1 MRTFDY
7 RHLPQGL
14 FDGKVGTANVRLYE
28 DRGKFNAVRESNAG
42 ALEALRREA
51 RFDNVNSS
59 MRIEG
64 FYTPADR
71 VREIVEGAQ
80 PASDAES
87 QIAGYARALALVE
100 GGAQRDG
107 ECAVGENCDGDASRL
122 ACEQGASG
130 ETLSL
135 STATVLKLYET
146 LYGHRNLGRK
156 SRYRKKDYIYVQV
169 DGHPQA
175 MPASPITAFETP
187 LVLGGACD
195 GLADAF
201 LASSCSPLI
210 LSAVFTVD
218 FLAIRPFDEGNGR
231 IARLFANLL
240 LEKAGFDV
248 FRYMSVDRIIE
259 ESGMAYY
266 DALNA
271 CVEGWDVG
279 RNDYAPYVL
288 YWLNVVHEAY
298 ERLFRALEVSGG
310 SGAGKSERVK
320 LFVRGAGAPVAKRD
334 VRAALPDV
342 SEATVEAELGR
353 MVKDGLVEKL
363 GAGRATTYRWVK

>member
-7 RHLPQGL
+7 RHLPQNL
-14 FDGKVGTANVRLYE
+14 FDGKVGTANVHLYE
-28 DRGKFNAVRESNAG
+28 DRGTFE
-42 ALEALRREA
+42 ALRRAHPDAFEALRREA
-51 RFDNVNSS
+51 RFDNVDAS

-64 FYTPADR
+64 FYLPTAR
-71 VREIVEGAQ
+71 VREIVEGKQ
-80 PASDAES
+80 PSGDAES

-100 GGAQRDG
+100 ESCGG
-107 ECAVGENCDGDASRL
+107 DGDS
-122 ACEQGASG
+122 
-130 ETLSL
+130 LSL
-135 STATVLKLYET
+135 STATILKLYET
-146 LYGHRNLGRK
+146 LYSHRNLGRK
-156 SRYRKKDYIYVQV
+156 SRYRKKDYMYVQV
-169 DGHPQA
+169 DGHPRA
-175 MPASPITAFETP
+175 MPVSPITAFETP

-195 GLADAF
+195 SLADAF

-231 IARLFANLL
+231 ISRLFANLL
-240 LEKAGFDV
+240 LEKAGFEV

-279 RNDYAPYVL
+279 RNDYAPYAL
-288 YWLNVVHEAY
+288 YWLETIHEAY
-298 ERLFRALEVSGG
+298 RRLFAALEMSGTA
-310 SGAGKSERVK
+310 GAGKSERVR
-320 LFVRGAGAPVAKRD
+320 LFVQRANRPVTKREI
-334 VRAALPDV
+334 RAALADV

-353 MVKDGLVEKL
+353 MVKEDVVEKL
-363 GAGRATTYRWVK
+363 GAGRSTAYRWRE

>member
-28 DRGKFNAVRESNAG
+28 DRGRLNAMRESDPD
-42 ALEALRREA
+42 ALEAMRCKA
-51 RFDNVNSS
+51 RFDNVDAS

-64 FYTPADR
+64 FYLPADR
-71 VREIVEGAQ
+71 VREIIEGSQ
-80 PASDAES
+80 PAGEAES
-87 QIAGYARALALVE
+87 QIAGYAQALSLIE
-100 GGAQRDG
+100 ESCG
-107 ECAVGENCDGDASRL
+107 ESSDAMP
-122 ACEQGASG
+122 
-130 ETLSL
+130 L
-135 STATVLKLYET
+135 STATILKLYET
-146 LYGHRNLGRK
+146 LYSHRNLGRK
-156 SRYRKKDYIYVQV
+156 SRYRKKDYMYVQV
-169 DGHPQA
+169 DGHPRA
-175 MPASPITAFETP
+175 MPVSPITAFETP

-195 GLADAF
+195 SLADAF

-231 IARLFANLL
+231 IARLFANLM

-248 FRYMSVDRIIE
+248 FRYVSVDRIIE

-279 RNDYAPYVL
+279 KNDYAPYAL
-288 YWLNVVHEAY
+288 YWLETIHEAY
-298 ERLFRALEVSGG
+298 RRLFEEFEMSG
-310 SGAGKSERVK
+310 SAGAGKSERVR
-320 LFVRGAGAPVAKRD
+320 LFVQRAKTPVTKREI
-334 VRAALPDV
+334 RAALSDV

-353 MVKDGLVEKL
+353 MVKEGVVEKL
-363 GAGRATTYRWVK
+363 GAGRATAYHWMA

>member
-14 FDGKVGTANVRLYE
+14 FDGQVGTANVRLYE
-28 DRGKFNAVRESNAG
+28 DRGRFDAMRKTASD
-42 ALEALRREA
+42 ALESMRREA
-51 RFDNVNSS
+51 RFDNVDAS

-64 FYTPADR
+64 FYLPADR
-71 VREIVEGAQ
+71 VKEIVEGAQ
-80 PASDAES
+80 PSGETES
-87 QIAGYARALALVE
+87 QIAGYARALSLIE
-100 GGAQRDG
+100 GSCGEPSDG
-107 ECAVGENCDGDASRL
+107 MP
-122 ACEQGASG
+122 
-130 ETLSL
+130 L
-135 STATVLKLYET
+135 STATILRLYET
-146 LYGHRNLGRK
+146 LYSHRNLGRK
-156 SRYRKKDYIYVQV
+156 SRYRKKDYMYVQV
-169 DGHPQA
+169 DGHPRA
-175 MPASPITAFETP
+175 MPVSPITAFETP

-195 GLADAF
+195 SLADAF

-231 IARLFANLL
+231 IARLFANLM

-248 FRYMSVDRIIE
+248 FRYVSVDRIIE

-279 RNDYAPYVL
+279 KNDYAPYVL
-288 YWLNVVHEAY
+288 YWLETVHKAY
-298 ERLFRALEVSGG
+298 ALLFDALEMQDSAGM
-310 SGAGKSERVK
+310 GKSERVR
-320 LFVRGAGAPVAKRD
+320 LFVQRAKAPVTKRD
-334 VRAALPDV
+334 IRAALFNV

-353 MVKDGLVEKL
+353 MVKEGVAEKI
-363 GAGRATTYRWVK
+363 GAGRATSYLWKG